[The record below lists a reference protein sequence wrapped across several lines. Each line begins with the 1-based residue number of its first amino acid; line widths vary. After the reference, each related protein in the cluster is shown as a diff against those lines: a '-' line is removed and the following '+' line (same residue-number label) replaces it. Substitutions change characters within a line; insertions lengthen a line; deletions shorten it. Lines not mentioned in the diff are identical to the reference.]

1 MLIDDVNSK
10 CPYSFHFLKFFTRF
24 WMMPALVLKKMVMG
38 NFDRGFNDSDICD
51 SIDFLVERV
60 IIFSLTSVASFNLKD
75 IALKYILFKII
86 QDSIIN

>member
-1 MLIDDVNSK
+1 
-10 CPYSFHFLKFFTRF
+10 
-24 WMMPALVLKKMVMG
+24 MMPALVLKKMVMG

-60 IIFSLTSVASFNLKD
+60 IIFSLASVASFNLKD
-75 IALKYILFKII
+75 IALYYILFKII